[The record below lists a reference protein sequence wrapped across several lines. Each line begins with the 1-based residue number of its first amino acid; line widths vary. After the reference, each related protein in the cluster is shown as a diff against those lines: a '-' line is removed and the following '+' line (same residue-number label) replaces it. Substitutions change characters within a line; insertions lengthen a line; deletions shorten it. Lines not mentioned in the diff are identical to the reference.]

1 MLSNSGYIRFVL
13 YFVHCMFV
21 SQALLLDP
29 HHTKARYRLAQA
41 LQGQGKLAKAFEEV
55 TVLRQRNPEVN
66 NFQIHV
72 GYFSGSAYVIELL
85 AITNF
90 FIN

>member
-1 MLSNSGYIRFVL
+1 MLSNSGYIRFVF

-66 NFQIHV
+66 NFQIHF
-72 GYFSGSAYVIELL
+72 GYFRGSLYVIELL

>member
-1 MLSNSGYIRFVL
+1 MLSNSGYIRFVF
-13 YFVHCMFV
+13 YFVHCIFV

-66 NFQIHV
+66 NFQIHF
-72 GYFSGSAYVIELL
+72 GHCSGSLYVIELL
-85 AITNF
+85 AITNL

>member
-66 NFQIHV
+66 
-72 GYFSGSAYVIELL
+72 YFI
-85 AITNF
+85 
-90 FIN
+90 

>member
-1 MLSNSGYIRFVL
+1 
-13 YFVHCMFV
+13 MFV

-66 NFQIHV
+66 NFQIHLV
-72 GYFSGSAYVIELL
+72 FFGGSAYVIELL
-85 AITNF
+85 AVTNF

>member
-1 MLSNSGYIRFVL
+1 
-13 YFVHCMFV
+13 MFF

-66 NFQIHV
+66 NFQIHLC
-72 GYFSGSAYVIELL
+72 FFCGSAYVIELL

>member
-1 MLSNSGYIRFVL
+1 
-13 YFVHCMFV
+13 MFV

-66 NFQIHV
+66 NFQIHLRFF
-72 GYFSGSAYVIELL
+72 GGSAYVIELL

>member
-1 MLSNSGYIRFVL
+1 
-13 YFVHCMFV
+13 MFV

-66 NFQIHV
+66 NFQIHL
-72 GYFSGSAYVIELL
+72 G
-85 AITNF
+85 F
-90 FIN
+90 FG

>member
-1 MLSNSGYIRFVL
+1 
-13 YFVHCMFV
+13 MFV

-66 NFQIHV
+66 NFQIHL
-72 GYFSGSAYVIELL
+72 GFFGRSAYVIELL